1 MADFFGIIPKKFR
14 KPRRLSSQRIT
25 ALDLARFAAML
36 MMIQGHTIYALASPE
51 AVIISEFPWNVWHF
65 LRGITAPV
73 FLIVSGAVHVF
84 ANKRDEEGM
93 LPESRIRRRIKI
105 ALLLIGI
112 GYFLHFPVA
121 RIWDI
126 FYITEAEWLRF
137 YRVNIL
143 QLIGA
148 ALVILLMFYIFTRKD
163 KTLAISTMAAA
174 IFIFL
179 STPFIET
186 IDFYEHIPGFFA
198 AYLNKQGGSLFPLFP
213 YAGYLLFGTTLGVIL
228 KKMEPEKRTKFLQ
241 KWGIPSGLV
250 FLAIGGI
257 MYMLFD
263 GINYKYYAIADSGFI
278 FIFIRIG
285 MVLAGLSIIAWFY
298 EKTSEFSEYYS
309 IFGKRALFIYVVHLI
324 LIYGSDVFKSF
335 YHIYKNSLTVA
346 EVIPFAILIMILSV
360 VITYFY
366 DFSLYRF
373 PKIKDYYRY
382 GITAYLVFVIFF

>member
-1 MADFFGIIPKKFR
+1 MADFFGIIPEKFK

-25 ALDLARFAAML
+25 ALDLARFLAML
-36 MMIQGHTIYALASPE
+36 MMIQGHTIYALASPD
-51 AVIISEFPWNVWHF
+51 AVNIADFPWNIWHF
-65 LRGITAPV
+65 LRGVTAPV

-84 ANKRDEEGM
+84 ANKRDQDGK
-93 LPESRIRRRIKI
+93 LPATRIKRRIKI

-112 GYFLHFPVA
+112 GYFLNFPVA

-126 FYITEAEWLRF
+126 FYITDPEWMRF

-148 ALVILLMFYIFTRKD
+148 ALLILLLFYIFTRKD

-174 IFIFL
+174 SFIFL
-179 STPFIET
+179 STPFLWT
-186 IDFYEHIPGFFA
+186 IDFYEYLPGFFA
-198 AYLNKQGGSLFPLFP
+198 AYLNKAGDSLFPLFP
-213 YAGYLLFGTTLGVIL
+213 FAGYLLFGTSLGVAL
-228 KKMEPEKRTKFLQ
+228 KKLDPENRTKFLK

-250 FLAIGGI
+250 FLAAGGI
-257 MYMLFD
+257 LYLLFD
-263 GINYKYYAIADSGFI
+263 GIDYEYYAITDSGFI

-285 MVLAGLSIIAWFY
+285 MVLTGLSIVAWFY
-298 EKTSEFSEYYS
+298 EKTSQFSEYYS

-335 YHIYKNSLTVA
+335 YHLYKNSLSVA

-382 GITAYLVFVIFF
+382 GITAYLIFVIFF